1 MGEGLDDGTGGCYYR
16 SPSEAR
22 AEGTP
27 LRWGKQG
34 AGAACVNNRKN
45 RAGKIFLWGGLV
57 FCGGN
62 CFLCGKKLFEYGT
75 AQLTGADFGSAA

>member
-45 RAGKIFLWGGLV
+45 RAGKIFLWGGS
-57 FCGGN
+57 
-62 CFLCGKKLFEYGT
+62 CFLRGKLFSLRKET
-75 AQLTGADFGSAA
+75 I